1 MSYHWFKK
9 MLLSTSILILSSS
22 SLGLATHTVEAKDNL
37 NGEKPTTNLNH
48 NITSP
53 SVNSEM
59 NNNETGTPHESNQ
72 TGNEG
77 TGSNS
82 RDANPDSNNVKPD
95 SNNQN
100 PSTDSKPDPNNQ
112 NPSPNPK
119 PDPDNPKPKPDPK
132 PDPDKPK
139 PNPDPK
145 PDPDNPKPNPDPKP
159 DPNKPNPDPKPDP
172 DKPKPN
178 PNPKPDPNKP
188 NPNPSPDPDQPG
200 DSNHSGG
207 SKNGGTW
214 NPNASDGSNQG
225 QWQPNGNQGN
235 SQNPTGNDFVSQRFL
250 ALANGAY
257 KYNPYILNQINKL
270 GKDYGE
276 VTDEDIYNII
286 RKQNFSGNAYLN
298 GLQQQSNYFR
308 FQYFNPLKSERY
320 YRNLDEQVLALIT
333 GEIGSMPDLKKPED
347 KPDSKQRSFEPHEKD
362 DFTVVKKQEDN
373 KKSASTAYSKSW
385 LAIVCSMMV
394 VFSIM
399 LFLFVKRNKKKIK
412 TNHSDDNPCVI
423 RFFYYGIKM

>member
-48 NITSP
+48 NVTSP
-53 SVNSEM
+53 SVNSEI

-77 TGSNS
+77 TNSNS
-82 RDANPDSNNVKPD
+82 RDANSDSNNVKPD

-100 PSTDSKPDPNNQ
+100 PSSDSKPDPNN
-112 NPSPNPK
+112 PNPG
-119 PDPDNPKPKPDPK
+119 PNPK

-139 PNPDPK
+139 PNP
-145 PDPDNPKPNPDPKP
+145 N
-159 DPNKPNPDPKPDP
+159 PKPDP

-188 NPNPSPDPDQPG
+188 NPNPSPDPNQPG

-257 KYNPYILNQINKL
+257 KYNPYILNQINQL
-270 GKDYGE
+270 GKEFGE

-399 LFLFVKRNKKKIK
+399 LFLFVKRNKKKNK
-412 TNHSDDNPCVI
+412 NESQ
-423 RFFYYGIKM
+423 RR

>member
-9 MLLSTSILILSSS
+9 MLLSTSMLILSSS
-22 SLGLATHTVEAKDNL
+22 SIGLATHTVEAKDNL

-48 NITSP
+48 NVTSP

-72 TGNEG
+72 TGDEG

-95 SNNQN
+95 SNN
-100 PSTDSKPDPNNQ
+100 
-112 NPSPNPK
+112 PNPG
-119 PDPDNPKPKPDPK
+119 PNPK

-145 PDPDNPKPNPDPKP
+145 PDPDKPKPNPEPKPDPDKPKPNPDPKP
-159 DPNKPNPDPKPDP
+159 DPNKPNPNPS
-172 DKPKPN
+172 PN
-178 PNPKPDPNKP
+178 PN
-188 NPNPSPDPDQPG
+188 QPG

-225 QWQPNGNQGN
+225 QWQPNGNQRN
-235 SQNPTGNDFVSQRFL
+235 LQNPTGNDFVSQRFL

-257 KYNPYILNQINKL
+257 KYNPYILNQINQL
-270 GKDYGE
+270 GKEYGE

-399 LFLFVKRNKKKIK
+399 LFLFVKRNKKKNK
-412 TNHSDDNPCVI
+412 NESQ
-423 RFFYYGIKM
+423 RR

>member
-9 MLLSTSILILSSS
+9 MLLSTSMLILSSSS

-48 NITSP
+48 NVTSP

-72 TGNEG
+72 AGNEG

-100 PSTDSKPDPNNQ
+100 PSPDSKPDPNN
-112 NPSPNPK
+112 PNPG
-119 PDPDNPKPKPDPK
+119 PNPK

-145 PDPDNPKPNPDPKP
+145 PDPDKPNPNPDPKP
-159 DPNKPNPDPKPDP
+159 D
-172 DKPKPN
+172 PN

-188 NPNPSPDPDQPG
+188 NPNPSPNPNQPG
-200 DSNHSGG
+200 DSNQSGG

-257 KYNPYILNQINKL
+257 KYNPYILNQINQL
-270 GKDYGE
+270 GKEYGE

-399 LFLFVKRNKKKIK
+399 LFLFVKRNKKKNK
-412 TNHSDDNPCVI
+412 NESQ
-423 RFFYYGIKM
+423 RR

>member
-9 MLLSTSILILSSS
+9 VLLSTSILILSSS

-145 PDPDNPKPNPDPKP
+145 PDP
-159 DPNKPNPDPKPDP
+159 NKPNPK
-172 DKPKPN
+172 
-178 PNPKPDPNKP
+178 
-188 NPNPSPDPDQPG
+188 PSPDPDQPG

-399 LFLFVKRNKKKIK
+399 LFLFVKRNKKKNK
-412 TNHSDDNPCVI
+412 NESQ
-423 RFFYYGIKM
+423 RR

>member
-9 MLLSTSILILSSS
+9 MLLSTSMLILSSS
-22 SLGLATHTVEAKDNL
+22 SIGLATHTVEAKDNL

-48 NITSP
+48 NVTSP

-72 TGNEG
+72 TGDEG

-95 SNNQN
+95 SNNPN
-100 PSTDSKPDPNNQ
+100 PG
-112 NPSPNPK
+112 PNPK
-119 PDPDNPKPKPDPK
+119 PDPDKPKPNPNPKPDPDKPKPNPEPK

-145 PDPDNPKPNPDPKP
+145 PDPDKPKPNPEPKP
-159 DPNKPNPDPKPDP
+159 D
-172 DKPKPN
+172 PN

-188 NPNPSPDPDQPG
+188 NPNPSPNPNQPG

-225 QWQPNGNQGN
+225 QWQPNGNQRN
-235 SQNPTGNDFVSQRFL
+235 LQNPTGNDFVSQRFL

-257 KYNPYILNQINKL
+257 KYNPYILNQINQL
-270 GKDYGE
+270 GKEYGE

-399 LFLFVKRNKKKIK
+399 LFLFVKRNKKKNKNVIYKIRLFRGFFQSFRIK
-412 TNHSDDNPCVI
+412 
-423 RFFYYGIKM
+423 

>member
-1 MSYHWFKK
+1 MSYDWFKK
-9 MLLSTSILILSSS
+9 MLLSTSMLILSSS

-48 NITSP
+48 NVTSP

-72 TGNEG
+72 AGNEG

-100 PSTDSKPDPNNQ
+100 PSPDSKPDPNNP
-112 NPSPNPK
+112 NPGPNPK
-119 PDPDNPKPKPDPK
+119 PDPDKPKPNPEPKPDPDKPKPNPEPKPDPDKPKPNPDPK

-145 PDPDNPKPNPDPKP
+145 PDP
-159 DPNKPNPDPKPDP
+159 
-172 DKPKPN
+172 N

-188 NPNPSPDPDQPG
+188 NPNPSPNPNQPG

-235 SQNPTGNDFVSQRFL
+235 SQNHTGNDFVSQRFL

-385 LAIVCSMMV
+385 LAIVCSMIV

-399 LFLFVKRNKKKIK
+399 LFLFVKRNKKKNK
-412 TNHSDDNPCVI
+412 NG
-423 RFFYYGIKM
+423 FYNKLD

>member
-48 NITSP
+48 NVTSP
-53 SVNSEM
+53 SVNSEI

-77 TGSNS
+77 TNSNS

-100 PSTDSKPDPNNQ
+100 PSSDSKPDPNNP
-112 NPSPNPK
+112 NPGPNPK
-119 PDPDNPKPKPDPK
+119 PDPDKPK

-139 PNPDPK
+139 PNPD
-145 PDPDNPKPNPDPKP
+145 
-159 DPNKPNPDPKPDP
+159 PDPKPDP

-188 NPNPSPDPDQPG
+188 NPNPSPDPNQPG

-257 KYNPYILNQINKL
+257 KYNPYILNQINQL
-270 GKDYGE
+270 GKEFGE

-399 LFLFVKRNKKKIK
+399 LFLFVKRNKKKNK
-412 TNHSDDNPCVI
+412 NESQ
-423 RFFYYGIKM
+423 RR

>member
-48 NITSP
+48 NVTSP
-53 SVNSEM
+53 SVNSEI

-77 TGSNS
+77 TDSNS
-82 RDANPDSNNVKPD
+82 RDANPELNNVKTE

-100 PSTDSKPDPNNQ
+100 PSPDSKPDPN
-112 NPSPNPK
+112 PGPEPK

-145 PDPDNPKPNPDPKP
+145 PDPDKP
-159 DPNKPNPDPKPDP
+159 
-172 DKPKPN
+172 
-178 PNPKPDPNKP
+178 KP
-188 NPNPSPDPDQPG
+188 NPNPSPDPNQPG

-257 KYNPYILNQINKL
+257 KYNPYILNQINQL
-270 GKDYGE
+270 GKEFGE

-399 LFLFVKRNKKKIK
+399 LFLFVKRNKKKNK
-412 TNHSDDNPCVI
+412 NESQ
-423 RFFYYGIKM
+423 RR

>member
-9 MLLSTSILILSSS
+9 MLLSTSMLILSSSS

-48 NITSP
+48 NVTSP

-72 TGNEG
+72 AGNEG

-100 PSTDSKPDPNNQ
+100 PSPDSKPDPNN
-112 NPSPNPK
+112 PNPG
-119 PDPDNPKPKPDPK
+119 PNPK

-139 PNPDPK
+139 PNPEPK
-145 PDPDNPKPNPDPKP
+145 PDPKP
-159 DPNKPNPDPKPDP
+159 D
-172 DKPKPN
+172 PN

-188 NPNPSPDPDQPG
+188 NPNPSPNPNQPG
-200 DSNHSGG
+200 DSNQSGG

-257 KYNPYILNQINKL
+257 KYNPYILNQINQL
-270 GKDYGE
+270 GKEYGE

-399 LFLFVKRNKKKIK
+399 LFLFVKRNKKKNK
-412 TNHSDDNPCVI
+412 NESQ
-423 RFFYYGIKM
+423 RR

>member
-112 NPSPNPK
+112 NPSPN
-119 PDPDNPKPKPDPK
+119 
-132 PDPDKPK
+132 
-139 PNPDPK
+139 
-145 PDPDNPKPNPDPKP
+145 PKP

-399 LFLFVKRNKKKIK
+399 LFLFVKRNKKKNK
-412 TNHSDDNPCVI
+412 NESQ
-423 RFFYYGIKM
+423 RR

>member
-159 DPNKPNPDPKPDP
+159 DPNKPNPDTKPDP

-399 LFLFVKRNKKKIK
+399 LFLFVKRNKKKNK
-412 TNHSDDNPCVI
+412 NESQ
-423 RFFYYGIKM
+423 RR

>member
-112 NPSPNPK
+112 NPSP
-119 PDPDNPKPKPDPK
+119 KPKPDPK
-132 PDPDKPK
+132 PDPDKP
-139 PNPDPK
+139 
-145 PDPDNPKPNPDPKP
+145 
-159 DPNKPNPDPKPDP
+159 KPNPDPKPDP

-399 LFLFVKRNKKKIK
+399 LFLFVKRNKKKNK
-412 TNHSDDNPCVI
+412 NESQ
-423 RFFYYGIKM
+423 RR

>member
-9 MLLSTSILILSSS
+9 MLLSTSMLILSSS
-22 SLGLATHTVEAKDNL
+22 SIGLATHTVEAKDNL

-48 NITSP
+48 NVTSP

-72 TGNEG
+72 TGDEG

-95 SNNQN
+95 SNNPN
-100 PSTDSKPDPNNQ
+100 PG
-112 NPSPNPK
+112 PNPK
-119 PDPDNPKPKPDPK
+119 PDPDKPKPNPNPKPDPDKPKPNPEPK

-145 PDPDNPKPNPDPKP
+145 PDPDKPKPNPEPKP
-159 DPNKPNPDPKPDP
+159 D
-172 DKPKPN
+172 PN

-188 NPNPSPDPDQPG
+188 NPSPNPNQPG

-225 QWQPNGNQGN
+225 QWQPNGNQRN
-235 SQNPTGNDFVSQRFL
+235 LQNPTGNDFVSQRFL

-257 KYNPYILNQINKL
+257 KYNPYILNQINQL
-270 GKDYGE
+270 GKEYGE

-385 LAIVCSMMV
+385 LAIVCSMVV

-399 LFLFVKRNKKKIK
+399 LFLFVKRNKKKNK
-412 TNHSDDNPCVI
+412 NESQ
-423 RFFYYGIKM
+423 RR

>member
-178 PNPKPDPNKP
+178 PNPKPDPDKP

-399 LFLFVKRNKKKIK
+399 LFLFVKRNKKKNK
-412 TNHSDDNPCVI
+412 NESQ
-423 RFFYYGIKM
+423 RR

>member
-9 MLLSTSILILSSS
+9 MLLSTSMLILSSSS

-48 NITSP
+48 NVTSP

-72 TGNEG
+72 AGNEG

-100 PSTDSKPDPNNQ
+100 PSPDSKPDPNNP
-112 NPSPNPK
+112 NPGPNPK
-119 PDPDNPKPKPDPK
+119 PDPDKPKPNPDPK

-145 PDPDNPKPNPDPKP
+145 PDP
-159 DPNKPNPDPKPDP
+159 
-172 DKPKPN
+172 N

-188 NPNPSPDPDQPG
+188 NPNPSPNPNQPG
-200 DSNHSGG
+200 DSNQSGG

-257 KYNPYILNQINKL
+257 KYNPYILNQINQL
-270 GKDYGE
+270 GKEYGE

-399 LFLFVKRNKKKIK
+399 LFLFVKRNKKKNK
-412 TNHSDDNPCVI
+412 NESQ
-423 RFFYYGIKM
+423 RR

>member
-1 MSYHWFKK
+1 MSYDWFKK
-9 MLLSTSILILSSS
+9 MLLSTSMLILSSS

-48 NITSP
+48 NVTSP

-72 TGNEG
+72 AGNEG

-100 PSTDSKPDPNNQ
+100 PSPDSKPDPNNP
-112 NPSPNPK
+112 NPGPNPK
-119 PDPDNPKPKPDPK
+119 PDPDKPKPNPEPKPDPDKPKPNPEPKPDPDKPKPNPDLK

-145 PDPDNPKPNPDPKP
+145 PD
-159 DPNKPNPDPKPDP
+159 
-172 DKPKPN
+172 PN

-188 NPNPSPDPDQPG
+188 NPNPSPNPNQPG

-235 SQNPTGNDFVSQRFL
+235 SQNHTGNDFVSQRFL

-385 LAIVCSMMV
+385 LAIVCSMIV

-399 LFLFVKRNKKKIK
+399 LFLFVKRNKKKNK
-412 TNHSDDNPCVI
+412 NESQ
-423 RFFYYGIKM
+423 RR

>member
-9 MLLSTSILILSSS
+9 MLLSTSMLILSSS
-22 SLGLATHTVEAKDNL
+22 SIGLATHTVEAKDNL

-48 NITSP
+48 NVTSP

-72 TGNEG
+72 TGDEG

-95 SNNQN
+95 SNN
-100 PSTDSKPDPNNQ
+100 
-112 NPSPNPK
+112 PNPG
-119 PDPDNPKPKPDPK
+119 PNPK

-139 PNPDPK
+139 PNPS
-145 PDPDNPKPNPDPKP
+145 
-159 DPNKPNPDPKPDP
+159 
-172 DKPKPN
+172 PN
-178 PNPKPDPNKP
+178 PN
-188 NPNPSPDPDQPG
+188 QPG

-225 QWQPNGNQGN
+225 QWQPNGNQRN
-235 SQNPTGNDFVSQRFL
+235 LQNPTGNDFVSQRFL

-257 KYNPYILNQINKL
+257 KYNPYILNQINQL
-270 GKDYGE
+270 GKEYGE

-362 DFTVVKKQEDN
+362 DFTAVKKQEDN

-399 LFLFVKRNKKKIK
+399 LFLFVKRNKKKNK
-412 TNHSDDNPCVI
+412 NESQ
-423 RFFYYGIKM
+423 RR

>member
-100 PSTDSKPDPNNQ
+100 PSPDSKPDPNNQ
-112 NPSPNPK
+112 NPSPN
-119 PDPDNPKPKPDPK
+119 PK

-159 DPNKPNPDPKPDP
+159 DPDKPKPNPNPKPDP
-172 DKPKPN
+172 NKPN

-214 NPNASDGSNQG
+214 HPNASDGSNQG

-362 DFTVVKKQEDN
+362 DFSVVKKQEDN

-399 LFLFVKRNKKKIK
+399 LFLFVKRNKKKNK
-412 TNHSDDNPCVI
+412 NESQ
-423 RFFYYGIKM
+423 RR

>member
-59 NNNETGTPHESNQ
+59 NNNETGTPHKSNQ
-72 TGNEG
+72 TGNEE

-100 PSTDSKPDPNNQ
+100 PSPDSKPDSNNQ

-119 PDPDNPKPKPDPK
+119 PNPDNPKPKPDPK

-139 PNPDPK
+139 PN
-145 PDPDNPKPNPDPKP
+145 
-159 DPNKPNPDPKPDP
+159 PDP

-235 SQNPTGNDFVSQRFL
+235 SQNTTGNDFVSQRFL

-347 KPDSKQRSFEPHEKD
+347 KPDSKHRSFEPHEKD

-399 LFLFVKRNKKKIK
+399 LFLFVKRNKKKNK
-412 TNHSDDNPCVI
+412 NESQ
-423 RFFYYGIKM
+423 RR

>member
-82 RDANPDSNNVKPD
+82 RDANPNSNNVKPD

-100 PSTDSKPDPNNQ
+100 PSPDSKPDPNNP
-112 NPSPNPK
+112 NPGPEPK
-119 PDPDNPKPKPDPK
+119 PDPDKPKPKPDPK

-139 PNPDPK
+139 PN
-145 PDPDNPKPNPDPKP
+145 
-159 DPNKPNPDPKPDP
+159 
-172 DKPKPN
+172 PN

-188 NPNPSPDPDQPG
+188 NPNPSPDPNQPG

-257 KYNPYILNQINKL
+257 KYNPYILNQINQL

-399 LFLFVKRNKKKIK
+399 LFLFVKRNKKKNK
-412 TNHSDDNPCVI
+412 NESQ
-423 RFFYYGIKM
+423 RR

>member
-100 PSTDSKPDPNNQ
+100 PSTDSKPDP
-112 NPSPNPK
+112 
-119 PDPDNPKPKPDPK
+119 DNPKPKPDPK

-145 PDPDNPKPNPDPKP
+145 PDPDNPKPK
-159 DPNKPNPDPKPDP
+159 PDPKPDP
-172 DKPKPN
+172 DKP
-178 PNPKPDPNKP
+178 
-188 NPNPSPDPDQPG
+188 NPNPSPNPNQPG

-399 LFLFVKRNKKKIK
+399 LFLFVKRNKKKNK
-412 TNHSDDNPCVI
+412 NESQ
-423 RFFYYGIKM
+423 RR

>member
-112 NPSPNPK
+112 NPSPN
-119 PDPDNPKPKPDPK
+119 PK

-399 LFLFVKRNKKKIK
+399 LFLFVKRNKKKNK
-412 TNHSDDNPCVI
+412 NESQ
-423 RFFYYGIKM
+423 RR

>member
-9 MLLSTSILILSSS
+9 MLLSTSMLILSSS
-22 SLGLATHTVEAKDNL
+22 SIGLATHTVEAKDNL

-48 NITSP
+48 NVTSP

-72 TGNEG
+72 TGDEG

-82 RDANPDSNNVKPD
+82 RDSNPDSNNVKPD
-95 SNNQN
+95 SNNPN
-100 PSTDSKPDPNNQ
+100 PG
-112 NPSPNPK
+112 PNPK
-119 PDPDNPKPKPDPK
+119 PDPDKPKPNPNPKPDPDKPKPNPEPK

-145 PDPDNPKPNPDPKP
+145 PDPDKPKPNPEPKP
-159 DPNKPNPDPKPDP
+159 D
-172 DKPKPN
+172 PN

-188 NPNPSPDPDQPG
+188 NPSPNPNQPG

-225 QWQPNGNQGN
+225 QWQPNGNQRN
-235 SQNPTGNDFVSQRFL
+235 LQNPTGNDFVSQRFL

-257 KYNPYILNQINKL
+257 KYNPYILNQINQL
-270 GKDYGE
+270 GKEYGE

-399 LFLFVKRNKKKIK
+399 LFLFVKRNKKKNK
-412 TNHSDDNPCVI
+412 NESQ
-423 RFFYYGIKM
+423 RR

>member
-159 DPNKPNPDPKPDP
+159 DPDKPKPNPDPKPDP
-172 DKPKPN
+172 DKPK
-178 PNPKPDPNKP
+178 PKPDPNKP

-399 LFLFVKRNKKKIK
+399 LFLFVKRNKKKNKNVIYKIRLFRGFFQSLRIK
-412 TNHSDDNPCVI
+412 
-423 RFFYYGIKM
+423 

>member
-100 PSTDSKPDPNNQ
+100 PSTD
-112 NPSPNPK
+112 
-119 PDPDNPKPKPDPK
+119 PK

-145 PDPDNPKPNPDPKP
+145 PDPDNPKPKP
-159 DPNKPNPDPKPDP
+159 D
-172 DKPKPN
+172 
-178 PNPKPDPNKP
+178 PKPDPNKP

-399 LFLFVKRNKKKIK
+399 LFLFVKRNKKKNK
-412 TNHSDDNPCVI
+412 NESQ
-423 RFFYYGIKM
+423 RR

>member
-1 MSYHWFKK
+1 SYHWFKK

-399 LFLFVKRNKKKIK
+399 LFLFVKRNKKKNK
-412 TNHSDDNPCVI
+412 NESQ
-423 RFFYYGIKM
+423 RR

>member
-1 MSYHWFKK
+1 
-9 MLLSTSILILSSS
+9 
-22 SLGLATHTVEAKDNL
+22 
-37 NGEKPTTNLNH
+37 P
-48 NITSP
+48 
-53 SVNSEM
+53 
-59 NNNETGTPHESNQ
+59 
-72 TGNEG
+72 
-77 TGSNS
+77 
-82 RDANPDSNNVKPD
+82 
-95 SNNQN
+95 
-100 PSTDSKPDPNNQ
+100 
-112 NPSPNPK
+112 
-119 PDPDNPKPKPDPK
+119 
-132 PDPDKPK
+132 
-139 PNPDPK
+139 
-145 PDPDNPKPNPDPKP
+145 
-159 DPNKPNPDPKPDP
+159 KPNPDPKPDP

-399 LFLFVKRNKKKIK
+399 LFLFVKRNKKKNK
-412 TNHSDDNPCVI
+412 NESQ
-423 RFFYYGIKM
+423 RR

>member
-132 PDPDKPK
+132 PDPD
-139 PNPDPK
+139 
-145 PDPDNPKPNPDPKP
+145 
-159 DPNKPNPDPKPDP
+159 
-172 DKPKPN
+172 KPN

-399 LFLFVKRNKKKIK
+399 LFLFVKRNKKKNK
-412 TNHSDDNPCVI
+412 NESQ
-423 RFFYYGIKM
+423 RR

>member
-112 NPSPNPK
+112 KPSPNPK

-399 LFLFVKRNKKKIK
+399 LFLFVKRNKKKNK
-412 TNHSDDNPCVI
+412 NESQ
-423 RFFYYGIKM
+423 RR

>member
-235 SQNPTGNDFVSQRFL
+235 SQNPTGNDFISQRFL

-399 LFLFVKRNKKKIK
+399 LFLFVKRNKKKNK
-412 TNHSDDNPCVI
+412 NESQ
-423 RFFYYGIKM
+423 RR

>member
-9 MLLSTSILILSSS
+9 MLLSTSMLILSSS
-22 SLGLATHTVEAKDNL
+22 SIGLATHTVEAKDNL

-48 NITSP
+48 NVTSP

-72 TGNEG
+72 TGDEG

-95 SNNQN
+95 SNN
-100 PSTDSKPDPNNQ
+100 
-112 NPSPNPK
+112 PNPG
-119 PDPDNPKPKPDPK
+119 PNPK

-145 PDPDNPKPNPDPKP
+145 PDPDKPKPNPEPKP
-159 DPNKPNPDPKPDP
+159 DPNPNPK
-172 DKPKPN
+172 

-188 NPNPSPDPDQPG
+188 NPNPSPNPNQPG

-225 QWQPNGNQGN
+225 QWQPNGNQRN
-235 SQNPTGNDFVSQRFL
+235 LQNPTGNDFVSQRFL

-257 KYNPYILNQINKL
+257 KYNPYILNQINQL
-270 GKDYGE
+270 GKEYGE

-399 LFLFVKRNKKKIK
+399 LFLFVKRNKKKNK
-412 TNHSDDNPCVI
+412 NESQ
-423 RFFYYGIKM
+423 RR

>member
-112 NPSPNPK
+112 KPSPNPK
-119 PDPDNPKPKPDPK
+119 PDPDNPKPK
-132 PDPDKPK
+132 
-139 PNPDPK
+139 
-145 PDPDNPKPNPDPKP
+145 
-159 DPNKPNPDPKPDP
+159 PDPKPDP

-399 LFLFVKRNKKKIK
+399 LFLFVKRNKKKNK
-412 TNHSDDNPCVI
+412 NESQ
-423 RFFYYGIKM
+423 RR

>member
-9 MLLSTSILILSSS
+9 MLLSTSMLILSSS
-22 SLGLATHTVEAKDNL
+22 SIGLATHTVEAKDNL

-48 NITSP
+48 NVTSP

-72 TGNEG
+72 TGDEG

-100 PSTDSKPDPNNQ
+100 PNPN
-112 NPSPNPK
+112 
-119 PDPDNPKPKPDPK
+119 PK

-145 PDPDNPKPNPDPKP
+145 PDPDKP
-159 DPNKPNPDPKPDP
+159 KPNPDPKPDP

-188 NPNPSPDPDQPG
+188 NPNPSPDPNQPG
-200 DSNHSGG
+200 DSNQSGG

-235 SQNPTGNDFVSQRFL
+235 TQNPTGNDFVSQRFL

-257 KYNPYILNQINKL
+257 KYNPYILNQINQL
-270 GKDYGE
+270 GKEYGE

-399 LFLFVKRNKKKIK
+399 LFLFVKRNKKKNK
-412 TNHSDDNPCVI
+412 NESQ
-423 RFFYYGIKM
+423 RR

>member
-119 PDPDNPKPKPDPK
+119 PDPDNPKPNPDPK

-139 PNPDPK
+139 PNPD
-145 PDPDNPKPNPDPKP
+145 
-159 DPNKPNPDPKPDP
+159 
-172 DKPKPN
+172 
-178 PNPKPDPNKP
+178 PKPDPNKP

-399 LFLFVKRNKKKIK
+399 LFLFVKRNKKKNK
-412 TNHSDDNPCVI
+412 NESQ
-423 RFFYYGIKM
+423 RR

>member
-132 PDPDKPK
+132 PDP
-139 PNPDPK
+139 
-145 PDPDNPKPNPDPKP
+145 
-159 DPNKPNPDPKPDP
+159 
-172 DKPKPN
+172 
-178 PNPKPDPNKP
+178 NKP

-207 SKNGGTW
+207 SENGGTW

-399 LFLFVKRNKKKIK
+399 LFLFVKRNKKKNK
-412 TNHSDDNPCVI
+412 NESQ
-423 RFFYYGIKM
+423 RR

>member
-22 SLGLATHTVEAKDNL
+22 SLGLATYTVEAKDNL

-139 PNPDPK
+139 PNP
-145 PDPDNPKPNPDPKP
+145 
-159 DPNKPNPDPKPDP
+159 
-172 DKPKPN
+172 
-178 PNPKPDPNKP
+178 
-188 NPNPSPDPDQPG
+188 NPSPDPDQHG

-399 LFLFVKRNKKKIK
+399 LFLFVKRNKKKNK
-412 TNHSDDNPCVI
+412 NESQ
-423 RFFYYGIKM
+423 RR

>member
-9 MLLSTSILILSSS
+9 MLLSTSMLILSSS
-22 SLGLATHTVEAKDNL
+22 SIGLATHTVEAKDNL

-48 NITSP
+48 NVTSP

-72 TGNEG
+72 TGDEG

-95 SNNQN
+95 SNNPN
-100 PSTDSKPDPNNQ
+100 PG
-112 NPSPNPK
+112 PNPK
-119 PDPDNPKPKPDPK
+119 PDPDKPNPGPNPKPDPDKPKPNPNPKPDPDKPKPNPEPK

-145 PDPDNPKPNPDPKP
+145 PDPDKPKPNPEPKP
-159 DPNKPNPDPKPDP
+159 D
-172 DKPKPN
+172 PN

-188 NPNPSPDPDQPG
+188 NPNPSPNPNQPG

-225 QWQPNGNQGN
+225 QWQPNGNQRN
-235 SQNPTGNDFVSQRFL
+235 LQNPTGNDFVSQRFL

-257 KYNPYILNQINKL
+257 KYNPYILNQINQL
-270 GKDYGE
+270 GKEYGE

-399 LFLFVKRNKKKIK
+399 LFLFVKRNKKKNK
-412 TNHSDDNPCVI
+412 NESQ
-423 RFFYYGIKM
+423 RR

>member
-100 PSTDSKPDPNNQ
+100 PSPDSKPDPNNQ

-119 PDPDNPKPKPDPK
+119 PDPD
-132 PDPDKPK
+132 KPK

-145 PDPDNPKPNPDPKP
+145 PDPYNP
-159 DPNKPNPDPKPDP
+159 KPNPDPKPDP

-178 PNPKPDPNKP
+178 PEPKPDPDKPKPNPNPKPDPNKPNPNPSPDPNKP

-214 NPNASDGSNQG
+214 HPNASDGSNQG

-362 DFTVVKKQEDN
+362 DFSVVKKQEDN

-399 LFLFVKRNKKKIK
+399 LFLFVKRNKKKNK
-412 TNHSDDNPCVI
+412 NESQ
-423 RFFYYGIKM
+423 RR

>member
-119 PDPDNPKPKPDPK
+119 PDPDHHTPYADPK
-132 PDPDKPK
+132 QEPIKPYQ
-139 PNPDPK
+139 
-145 PDPDNPKPNPDPKP
+145 
-159 DPNKPNPDPKPDP
+159 DPKPDP

-399 LFLFVKRNKKKIK
+399 LFLFVKRNKKKNK
-412 TNHSDDNPCVI
+412 NESQ
-423 RFFYYGIKM
+423 RR

>member
-145 PDPDNPKPNPDPKP
+145 PDPDKPKPNPNPKP
-159 DPNKPNPDPKPDP
+159 DPN
-172 DKPKPN
+172 KPN

-399 LFLFVKRNKKKIK
+399 LFLFVKRNKKKNK
-412 TNHSDDNPCVI
+412 NESQ
-423 RFFYYGIKM
+423 RR